1 MKIINGIQ
9 IIFGK
14 QRKKSAILVSSAVG
28 LYILSVVPVILF
40 SELNI
45 EGVTEELGVIF
56 MFIFVAIAT
65 MLLVYNGMSK
75 PKYKSADDTMV
86 EEFKEWKAN
95 KELKKSAKNSI
106 NSAIWCLIIA
116 IYIGVSFCFNAWAY
130 SWIIFLIGAA
140 ISNIIEAIYESRERR
155 G

>member
-1 MKIINGIQ
+1 M
-9 IIFGK
+9 
-14 QRKKSAILVSSAVG
+14 LVSSAVG

-45 EGVTEELGVIF
+45 EGLTEDLGVIF

-106 NSAIWCLIIA
+106 NSAVWCLIIA
-116 IYIGVSFCFNAWAY
+116 IYIGISFCFNAWAY

-140 ISNIIEAIYESRERR
+140 ISNIIDAVYESRERR